1 MPLFICRSKTNMYKE
16 YYSEY
21 KNNSSHTCRNWSEN
35 ELFKVKSHIKFWVL
49 VILIL
54 HNIEIE
60 PAQLCKWY
68 VSPLWRGF
76 LSVSLSVF
84 VVSTRWNF
92 FRKALLRYVYRR
104 QTLSYVLAFSPRLCD
119 VLLDVE
125 GEASVPRVREL
136 GFRTFIHN
144 RLAT

>member
-1 MPLFICRSKTNMYKE
+1 MKLLR
-16 YYSEY
+16 
-21 KNNSSHTCRNWSEN
+21 RNGSEN

-76 LSVSLSVF
+76 LSVSPSFF
-84 VVSTRWNF
+84 VGVDPLNF
-92 FRKALLRYVYRR
+92 FWKALAEIRR
-104 QTLSYVLAFSPRLCD
+104 FPVFLVFREAGG
-119 VLLDVE
+119 
-125 GEASVPRVREL
+125 GE
-136 GFRTFIHN
+136 H
-144 RLAT
+144 